1 MKYTLYLNRLVT
13 DGISYTARL
22 IQQKVTTYDEV
33 IEKTTRRG
41 IAITDTELIGAVNEL
56 TYTIIDELNM
66 GHIVETP
73 LGRFSLSIC
82 GPFESLDDSVDLDR
96 HYVKV
101 NCRKGDAIKIDP
113 TKLTF
118 EKVKQTVVAP
128 FIDHVLDYS
137 TMEENATITPGG
149 AAEIN
154 GELLKI
160 DTEDPEQG
168 LFFIQNG
175 TTTKV
180 DVLIRNLP
188 SDLIF
193 NIPTSLVAGEY
204 QLEIRNK
211 IHKTDKTLKSTL
223 FQHLLMVK

>member
-1 MKYTLYLNRLVT
+1 MKYIVYLNRLVT
-13 DGISYTARL
+13 NGISYIAR
-22 IQQKVTTYDEV
+22 IEQQKVTTYDEV
-33 IEKTTRRG
+33 IAKTTRRG

-66 GHIVETP
+66 GNIVETP

-82 GPFESLDDSVDLDR
+82 GPFESLDDSIDLNR

-101 NCRKGDAIKIDP
+101 NCRKGNAIKVDP
-113 TKLTF
+113 AKLTF
-118 EKVKQTVVAP
+118 EKVKQAVVAP

-154 GELLKI
+154 GELLKV

-168 LFFIQNG
+168 VFFVQNG
-175 TTTKV
+175 NTAKV
-180 DVLIRNLP
+180 EVLIRNLP

-193 NIPTSLVAGEY
+193 NIPSTLVAGEY

-211 IHKTDKTLKSTL
+211 TSKTDKELKSTL
-223 FQHLLMVK
+223 FQHLLTVK

>member
-1 MKYTLYLNRLVT
+1 
-13 DGISYTARL
+13 
-22 IQQKVTTYDEV
+22 
-33 IEKTTRRG
+33 
-41 IAITDTELIGAVNEL
+41 
-56 TYTIIDELNM
+56 M
-66 GHIVETP
+66 GNIVETP

-82 GPFESLDDSVDLDR
+82 GPFESLDDSFDHNR

-113 TKLTF
+113 TKLSF
-118 EKVKQTVVAP
+118 EKVKQTQVKP

-154 GELLKI
+154 GELLKM

-168 LFFIQNG
+168 LYFIQNG

-188 SDLIF
+188 SDLMF
-193 NIPTSLVAGEY
+193 NIPSSRTAGEY
-204 QLEIRNK
+204 QLEIRTK
-211 IHKTDKTLKSTL
+211 VHKTDKTLKSSL
-223 FQHLLMVK
+223 FQHLLTVK